1 MNHNHHNHQLRSVP
15 SDEQQAPEEWVEF
28 KGESTTYFDNQ
39 SSSQYPPRKFQ
50 RKQPHTPIRPPSYY
64 SQHQEAV
71 ECIYGSPKT
80 PSPIPPKPKAT
91 TRNTTKPRQQ
101 VVIMSPRPNVNSPVI
116 SEVGTSSD
124 VGTSSTTTSVSPQ
137 KVYFSPAMEAA
148 TKRNGSGDDHTKGES
163 YDDDD
168 SDEHWIPTKRHSY
181 CKCFAIGLC
190 LALAAV
196 LFFLLSL
203 SIGTLLRGEP
213 LSFHNILFGYTEPTS
228 SPTVSFAPSTSPSE
242 PPTNPPFPP
251 SNITVAAYYYPW
263 HGSDFHGRKYLREKL
278 NMEPTLGEYNDQL
291 FTTIAQHLYWS
302 RYSNIRVWITSW
314 WGPNRREDD
323 TIRNNILTHQHLQ
336 NHQIALL
343 YETTGRIKASENY
356 TTHRIVSDINYICE
370 EYLDHPNYYRI
381 QGRPVLFIYLTRKLS
396 QLGILE
402 EVLLLMRSTA
412 DNWGHDLFLIGDHI
426 WQDAPNSPDVFR
438 PFLYLDG
445 MTNYDVYGSM
455 TGREDDGLHA
465 GAEAVADYYQSQ
477 KEWKHMAM
485 RQSNCGYIPTVSPGF
500 NDRGVRLEANHLPLS
515 RKLTKHSV
523 FGSLFQESLKHAL
536 PLVDSDLDNML
547 IVNSF
552 NEWHEDTQ
560 IEPCTT
566 KDTLPPSQQSS
577 TTTTTTT
584 TEKDYTKGVE
594 YEGYGERYLTILR
607 DMTTFEQDVV
617 VERSGGIP

>member
-1 MNHNHHNHQLRSVP
+1 MNHNYHNHQLRSVP

-28 KGESTTYFDNQ
+28 KGESTTYFDK
-39 SSSQYPPRKFQ
+39 SYPPR
-50 RKQPHTPIRPPSYY
+50 RITRPIRPPSYY

-80 PSPIPPKPKAT
+80 PSPKVKAT
-91 TRNTTKPRQQ
+91 RITTTKPRQ
-101 VVIMSPRPNVNSPVI
+101 VAIMPQSPKNVNTSPAI
-116 SEVGTSSD
+116 SEVD
-124 VGTSSTTTSVSPQ
+124 TSSTTSSPH

-148 TKRNGSGDDHTKGES
+148 TSSKRSSSNDDHTKGES
-163 YDDDD
+163 YDDDS
-168 SDEHWIPTKRHSY
+168 SDEEHWIPTKRHSY
-181 CKCFAIGLC
+181 CKCCAIGFC
-190 LALAAV
+190 LSLAAI
-196 LFFLLSL
+196 LFFFLSL
-203 SIGTLLRGEP
+203 AIGTLLRGEP
-213 LSFHNILFGYTEPTS
+213 LSWHNMLFGYTEPTS
-228 SPTVSFAPSTSPSE
+228 SPTMTFAPSTAPSE

-302 RYSNIRVWITSW
+302 RYANIRVWITSW

-323 TIRNNILTHQHLQ
+323 TIRDTILTHPHLQ
-336 NHQIALL
+336 DNQIALL

-396 QLGILE
+396 QVGILE

-412 DNWGHDLFLIGDHI
+412 DNWGHDLFIIGDHI
-426 WQDAPNSPDVFR
+426 WQEAPDESPDVFR

-465 GAEAVADYYQSQ
+465 GADAVADYYQDQ
-477 KEWKHMAM
+477 KEWKHMAR

-500 NDRGVRLEANHLPLS
+500 NDRGVRLDANHLPLS

-523 FGSLFQESLKHAL
+523 FGSLFQTSLQHAM
-536 PLVDSDLDNML
+536 PLVDSDLDNLL

-560 IEPCTT
+560 IEPCIA
-566 KDTLPPSQQSS
+566 KDTTPSESES
-577 TTTTTTT
+577 TTTT
-584 TEKDYTKGVE
+584 EEDYTQGVD

-607 DMTTFEQDVV
+607 DMTTLEQDVV
-617 VERSGGIP
+617 IERSGGML